1 MVIEKGAQ
9 RLLDRDHPG
18 KIPLRN
24 DSRSQIDANAQR
36 PTVWLLPA
44 FPSIFWG
51 YGSAFHFNGKYCSMF
66 PGRDRVFSGLGYFF
80 DYIPPLDKCR
90 SVNRPVGHC
99 CAFIPPEGAVSPK
112 KTIEDSTAEGK
123 GHESIIRVPVA
134 CRSCTI

>member
-44 FPSIFWG
+44 LPSIFWG

-80 DYIPPLDKCR
+80 DSLPPLDKCR
-90 SVNRPVGHC
+90 SVNWPVDTVAPSSHPR
-99 CAFIPPEGAVSPK
+99 ARLVQK
-112 KTIEDSTAEGK
+112 KTIEEFDRRGEWS
-123 GHESIIRVPVA
+123 
-134 CRSCTI
+134 